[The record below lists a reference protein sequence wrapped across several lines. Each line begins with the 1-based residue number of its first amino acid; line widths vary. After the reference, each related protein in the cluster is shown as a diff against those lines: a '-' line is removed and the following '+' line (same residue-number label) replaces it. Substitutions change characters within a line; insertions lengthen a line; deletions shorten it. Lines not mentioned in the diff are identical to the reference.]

1 MTMTGTQNIPEISI
15 VAASSVE
22 LFICLILP
30 CVDNLHITIGYYT
43 VNRKSDISNIVSNI
57 VAHCTSELAMI
68 QRCLAAVE

>member
-1 MTMTGTQNIPEISI
+1 MQVKAKTKPAINIGMFTSAAPMTITGMKNIPEISI

-43 VNRKSDISNIVSNI
+43 VNPICGIYYIV
-57 VAHCTSELAMI
+57 
-68 QRCLAAVE
+68 